1 MVALRSSECPL
12 IGARE
17 SQWQMKKPGVGGI
30 RWIAF
35 SSSVEFVSTALRKA
49 AADPP
54 EGLFLFIRFGSVN
67 LVKGIKSGVA

>member
-35 SSSVEFVSTALRKA
+35 SSSVEFVSTALKKA
-49 AADPP
+49 AP
-54 EGLFLFIRFGSVN
+54 IRP
-67 LVKGIKSGVA
+67 KGCSSLLGFEV